1 MEERFLAVTRRFRPE
16 LETMS
21 VDRRFAGIGDV
32 LAVLYNTPLAIG
44 GLIWLIRVTNLDLIR
59 EDPGL
64 LLLFAFLMV
73 IFNLLKFFLIVEL
86 GPNQYGSADGSLSGI
101 VLWSSIL
108 LIGPSALWLAVL
120 WSVYQVISEWR
131 KSTSSAIR
139 WNLLRSFSMNL
150 TGYTLVPLIPLSLYQ
165 AWGGIY
171 PLPGLVLNTILPALG
186 AIALNLILLV
196 LLWGGYFAYITWAQR
211 SLFEGNRTQPL
222 LTFFIL
228 AIGLNHSAHPFAIL
242 AAGLFVQNG
251 PLFYLFFM
259 AGMLMVAILAR
270 RLSGAAEGSRRQS
283 RLLERLEQLGRA
295 IINAPPG
302 EETLPDI
309 LDEHLPNMFPAGN
322 LVVWIFPDRI
332 LFKHPMEWTPDLE
345 QIWPWL
351 LRQTEVQ
358 SFIPEDIL
366 PWSEKLTE
374 HRPTLAAPIKDIES
388 GQTFGGFYLEL
399 HTLDQPWE
407 RRLLHVLHPA
417 VQSLTAQIA
426 SALHQSVVY
435 ARTLEYQRVTQELKL
450 AGSIQSRLYPS
461 IPDIPGWQLA
471 VTLEPAGETSGDFFD
486 IIPLSE
492 GKIGLVIADVLDKGV
507 GPALYMAISRTLI
520 RTYAIELD
528 SQPDTVFFATNER
541 ILTDTSTNLFVTAF
555 YGVLNPETGELT
567 YCNAGHNPPYLF
579 SYENGAETQ
588 ALMRNAIPIGIDEE
602 ATWGNETVQ
611 IQPGDALILYTD
623 GIPEAQNSAEE
634 FFGEQNLLQVI
645 KSSLGKSAGDQ
656 QASILDA
663 VHQFVGDAPQYDDIT
678 LMVLVRNP

>member
-1 MEERFLAVTRRFRPE
+1 MEERLLAIARRFWPE

-21 VDRRFAGIGDV
+21 VKRRFAGIGDV
-32 LAVLYNTPLAIG
+32 LVALSNAPLAIG
-44 GLIWLIRVTNLDLIR
+44 GLIWLIRVTNWDLVR
-59 EDPGL
+59 ENPGL
-64 LLLFAFLMV
+64 LLLFAILMV
-73 IFNLLKFFLIVEL
+73 IFSLLKFFLIVEL

-120 WSVYQVISEWR
+120 WSVYQVVSGWR
-131 KSTSSAIR
+131 KSTSSATR

-165 AWGGIY
+165 VWGGTY
-171 PLPGLVLNTILPALG
+171 PLAGLVLNTIIPALG
-186 AIALNLILLV
+186 VMVLNLFLLV
-196 LLWGGYFAYITWAQR
+196 LFWGGYIAYITWAQR
-211 SLFEGNRTQPL
+211 FLFEANRTQPL

-228 AIGLNHSAHPFAIL
+228 VIALNHSVHPFAIL

-251 PLFYLFFM
+251 LLFYLFFM
-259 AGMLMVAILAR
+259 AGMLMVAFLAR
-270 RLSGAAEGSRRQS
+270 RLSRAAEGSRQQS
-283 RLLERLEQLGRA
+283 RLLERLEKLGRA

-309 LDEHLPNMFPAGN
+309 LGEHMPNMFPAGN

-332 LFKHPMEWTPDLE
+332 LFKQPMEWTPDLE

-358 SFIPEDIL
+358 GFLPEDTL
-366 PWSEKLTE
+366 PWSENLTG
-374 HRPTLAAPIKDIES
+374 HRPTLVAPIREIES
-388 GQTFGGFYLEL
+388 DQTFGGFYLEL
-399 HTLDQPWE
+399 HTLEQPWE
-407 RRLLHVLHPA
+407 RRLLHVLYPA
-417 VQSLTAQIA
+417 VQTLTAQIA

-435 ARTLEYQRVTQELKL
+435 DRTLEYQRVTQELKL
-450 AGSIQSRLYPS
+450 AGSIQSSLYPT

-486 IIPLSE
+486 VIPLSD
-492 GKIGLVIADVLDKGV
+492 GKIGFVIADVLDKGV

-520 RTYAIELD
+520 RTYAVELD

-555 YGVLNPETGELT
+555 YGVLNLETGELT

-579 SYENGAETQ
+579 SSKAEEETQ
-588 ALMRNAIPIGIDEE
+588 ALVRNAIPIGIAEDT
-602 ATWGNETVQ
+602 TWGNDTVQ
-611 IQPGDALILYTD
+611 IHSGDALILYTD
-623 GIPEAQNSAEE
+623 GIPEAQNSAGE
-634 FFGEQNLLQVI
+634 FFGEKNLLQVI
-645 KSSLGKSAGDQ
+645 KSSLGKSAGDL